1 MPISCNE
8 EILESGGPGAF
19 YLGKAEALLPE
30 LLSRYRGQISLIY
43 LDPPFGTGDTFR
55 MKLLQKGRP
64 VTVPVYDD
72 ARSGEEYVEWMR
84 TILTGCHELLNPSG
98 SLYLHIDFRMSAR
111 MRILL
116 DEIFGERNFMNE
128 IVWCYRSGGRS
139 KRYFPRKHDTILFY
153 RKSAKSYFS
162 IEAVGIQRG
171 PERRNHMKRVLDS
184 SGKVGYSIRSGSKT
198 YVYYEDS
205 LIYPSDVWTDIEH
218 LQQKDSER
226 SGYATQKPESLLKR
240 IILSSSRPGDLVC
253 DLFSGS
259 GTTAS
264 VALQT
269 GRRFLAA
276 DSSPF
281 ALYLLRERL
290 LQKASNLSLFHSEGS
305 LEIHFPEPEEPVHAE
320 YSMVIRG
327 GAPGVEIRRAYF
339 DVKHP
344 IVYAAVGRMEG
355 TCFFPVRSIIRPEFP
370 LILPTGFLDEPVL
383 ELTDALGRQCFV
395 SISGET
401 GA

>member
-1 MPISCNE
+1 MPISCTE
-8 EILESGGPGAF
+8 ELLESGGPGDF
-19 YLGKAEALLPE
+19 YLGKAEELLPD
-30 LLSRYRGQISLIY
+30 LVQRYRGQVSLIY

-55 MKLLQKGRP
+55 MKLLQGSRH
-64 VTVPVYDD
+64 VSVPVYQDSRTGD
-72 ARSGEEYVEWMR
+72 EYVSWMR
-84 TILTGCHELLNPSG
+84 EILTGCRELLSPAG

-116 DEIFGERNFMNE
+116 DEIFGERNFLNE

-139 KRYFPRKHDTILFY
+139 KRYYPRKHDTILFY
-153 RKSAKSYFS
+153 RKSAKSYFD
-162 IEAVGIQRG
+162 IESVGILRG
-171 PERRNHMKRVLDS
+171 PERRNHMKRVLDPN
-184 SGKVGYSIRSGSKT
+184 GKVGYSIRSGGKT
-198 YVYYEDS
+198 YVYYEDT

-226 SGYATQKPESLLKR
+226 SGYATQKPETLLKR

-264 VALQT
+264 VAFQT

-290 LQKASNLSLFHSEGS
+290 LQKASSISLLADAGDLH
-305 LEIHFPEPEEPVHAE
+305 IHFPESADEVQIDCARTNRRGVPE
-320 YSMVIRG
+320 I
-327 GAPGVEIRRAYF
+327 EIRRAFF
-339 DVKHP
+339 DLRHP
-344 IVYAAVGRMEG
+344 IVYAAVGQMDG
-355 TCFFPVRSIIRPEFP
+355 TCFRPVRSVFRPEFP
-370 LILPTGFLDEPVL
+370 LILPTGFLDHPVL
-383 ELTDALGRQCFV
+383 EMTDSLGRQSFV
-395 SISGET
+395 SVPDPS
-401 GA
+401 